1 MQLEADMIL
10 RTLLKED
17 NTKFNLKVNI
27 ALESIQEMRA
37 QKFDYLCLQE
47 KSASGVYVSLL

>member
-27 ALESIQEMRA
+27 ALES
-37 QKFDYLCLQE
+37 
-47 KSASGVYVSLL
+47 V